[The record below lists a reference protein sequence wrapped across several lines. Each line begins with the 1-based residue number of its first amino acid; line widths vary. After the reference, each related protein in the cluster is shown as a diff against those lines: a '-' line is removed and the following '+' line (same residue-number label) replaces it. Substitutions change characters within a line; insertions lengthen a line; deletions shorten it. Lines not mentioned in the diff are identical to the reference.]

1 MLFRSDRPGV
11 KLEDLIETQGRI
23 QVVRLDRLDAALDR
37 EVVRE
42 LFRRDRSLGKFRG
55 EVRSAIDRGLPLLWM
70 IPGHIRLIV
79 GADIKQ
85 DLVLYSDSWG
95 AAHERSE
102 MPLIDAFGMTVRLL
116 VLDPR

>member
-1 MLFRSDRPGV
+1 
-11 KLEDLIETQGRI
+11 
-23 QVVRLDRLDAALDR
+23 
-37 EVVRE
+37 
-42 LFRRDRSLGKFRG
+42 
-55 EVRSAIDRGLPLLWM
+55 M

-79 GADIKQ
+79 GVDTKR

-102 MPLIDAFGMTVRLL
+102 MPFIDAFGMTVRLL